1 MNNYPNSKIIDND
14 VYDPNI
20 YDPNDIHIPND
31 IYNQNDNTNH
41 YNDKKTNNINGLMNL
56 SNGKNHTNNIGG
68 FLGNL
73 TNEKLM
79 NLANTIDPNTLNGTN
94 LDVNNNINNNYLP
107 RGKNDD
113 NTSLIKSLTKEIINN
128 LKENNMSL
136 YDNSSINSRAKN
148 NILNDNYTNYSLGS
162 VDSINSKLLNKKKK
176 KKDIKDIKDIKESIE
191 DFVTTETN
199 SSSVGYISWFFDEC
213 FNYKDFLILF
223 TIYFLLSQEMI
234 KDFFSKYFTSL
245 NPDNEGKVGFQGVII
260 YGLILS
266 VMYMVI
272 HKFV

>member
-1 MNNYPNSKIIDND
+1 
-14 VYDPNI
+14 
-20 YDPNDIHIPND
+20 
-31 IYNQNDNTNH
+31 
-41 YNDKKTNNINGLMNL
+41 
-56 SNGKNHTNNIGG
+56 
-68 FLGNL
+68 
-73 TNEKLM
+73 
-79 NLANTIDPNTLNGTN
+79 
-94 LDVNNNINNNYLP
+94 
-107 RGKNDD
+107 
-113 NTSLIKSLTKEIINN
+113 
-128 LKENNMSL
+128 MSL